1 MQKISKKRNYK
12 LTRNTARI
20 STGSVLPNYLLAGIF
35 FISIGFACTYY
46 YVDGGKS
53 IKFLLKINALEQY
66 NTKQEKELLQLKLEL
81 QMSQISYEKISKGL
95 KDAKEENT
103 KLKESILFYEKVV
116 GKRK

>member
-20 STGSVLPNYLLAGIF
+20 STGSVWPNYLLAGIF

-81 QMSQISYEKISKGL
+81 QMSQISYEQISKGL
-95 KDAKEENT
+95 KEVKEENT
-103 KLKESILFYEKVV
+103 SLKESVLFYEKVV

>member
-1 MQKISKKRNYK
+1 MQNISKKRNYK

-20 STGSVLPNYLLAGIF
+20 STGSVWPNYLLAGIF

-81 QMSQISYEKISKGL
+81 QMSQISYEQISKGL
-95 KDAKEENT
+95 KEVKEENT
-103 KLKESILFYEKVV
+103 SLKESILFYEKVV

>member
-20 STGSVLPNYLLAGIF
+20 STGSVWPNYLLAGIF

-81 QMSQISYEKISKGL
+81 QMSQISYEQISKGL
-95 KDAKEENT
+95 K
-103 KLKESILFYEKVV
+103 
-116 GKRK
+116 

>member
-1 MQKISKKRNYK
+1 MQNISKKRNYK

-20 STGSVLPNYLLAGIF
+20 STGSVWPNYLLAGIF

-53 IKFLLKINALEQY
+53 INFLLKINELEQY
-66 NTKQEKELLQLKLEL
+66 NAKQEKELLQLKLEL
-81 QMSQISYEKISKGL
+81 QMSQISYEQISKSL
-95 KDAKEENT
+95 KEAKEENT
-103 KLKESILFYEKVV
+103 NLKESILFYEKVV

>member
-1 MQKISKKRNYK
+1 MQNISKKRNYK

-20 STGSVLPNYLLAGIF
+20 RTGSVWTNYLVACILF
-35 FISIGFACTYY
+35 VSIGFACTYY

-53 IKFLLKINALEQY
+53 INYLLKIDELKQY
-66 NTKQEKELLQLKLEL
+66 NAEQEKELLELKLEL

-95 KDAKEENT
+95 KEAKEENT
-103 KLKESILFYEKVV
+103 SLKESILFYEKVV

>member
-20 STGSVLPNYLLAGIF
+20 STGSVWPNYLLAGIF

-81 QMSQISYEKISKGL
+81 QMSQISYEQISKGL
-95 KDAKEENT
+95 KEVKEENT
-103 KLKESILFYEKVV
+103 SLKESILFYEKIV

>member
-12 LTRNTARI
+12 LTTNTARI
-20 STGSVLPNYLLAGIF
+20 RTGSVWPNYLLAGIF
-35 FISIGFACTYY
+35 FISIGFSCTYY

-66 NTKQEKELLQLKLEL
+66 NNKQEKELLQLKLEL
-81 QMSQISYEKISKGL
+81 QMSQVSYEQISKGL
-95 KDAKEENT
+95 KEVKEENT
-103 KLKESILFYEKVV
+103 SLKESILFYEKVV

>member
-20 STGSVLPNYLLAGIF
+20 STGSVWPNYLLAGIF

-81 QMSQISYEKISKGL
+81 QMSQISYEQISKGL
-95 KDAKEENT
+95 KEVKEENT
-103 KLKESILFYEKVV
+103 SLKESILFYEKVV